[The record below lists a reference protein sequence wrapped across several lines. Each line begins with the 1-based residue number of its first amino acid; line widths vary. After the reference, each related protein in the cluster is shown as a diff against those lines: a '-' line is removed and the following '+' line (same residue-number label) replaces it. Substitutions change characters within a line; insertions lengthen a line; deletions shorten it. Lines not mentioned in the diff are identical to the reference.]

1 MNDESAVYRVL
12 QVSSVVFDLDD
23 ASPVLHLHEAEEPYR
38 ALAVPV
44 ALADAQAIQAAL
56 SNRSGRRPTTHE
68 LFAAVL
74 AEARIDVVAAR
85 IESVAGGVFQASL
98 DLMTPAGRLVLDART
113 SDAVT
118 LALRQAVVA
127 PILCR
132 DEVLADL
139 NP

>member
-1 MNDESAVYRVL
+1 MSEENATYRVL

-23 ASPVLHLHEAEEPYR
+23 PSPTLHLHEAEEPYR
-38 ALAVPV
+38 ALSIPV
-44 ALADAQAIQAAL
+44 ALADAQALQAAL
-56 SNRSGRRPTTHE
+56 ANRTGRRPSTHE
-68 LFAAVL
+68 LFAQVL
-74 AEARIDVVAAR
+74 AASRVDVVAAR
-85 IESVAGGVFQASL
+85 IESAEGGLFRASL
-98 DLMTPAGRLVLDART
+98 DLMTPAGRVVVDART

-132 DEVLADL
+132 EDVLAAL

>member
-1 MNDESAVYRVL
+1 MSDDAAVYRVL
-12 QVSSVVFDLDD
+12 QVSSVVYDLDD
-23 ASPVLHLHEAEEPYR
+23 PSPVLYLHEAEAPFR
-38 ALAVPV
+38 GVSIPV

-56 SNRSGRRPTTHE
+56 ANRKGRRPGTHE

-74 AEARIDVVAAR
+74 AGARIDVVAAR
-85 IESVAGGVFQASL
+85 IESVDGGVFRASL
-98 DLMTPAGRLVLDART
+98 DLMTPEGRLVVDART

-132 DEVLADL
+132 EEVLAAL
-139 NP
+139 SS